1 MAGIYIHIPFCKQ
14 SCHYCNFH
22 FSTSTK
28 NKDEVLDAIENEI
41 KQKGQATNESIS
53 TIYFGGGTPS
63 ILDVNEI
70 NSIIKRIYKEFN
82 VESEAEITIEANPD
96 DLNKEKIINLS
107 LTEINRLSIGV
118 QSFIDKEL
126 KIMNRA
132 HDSKKALN
140 SIEISKKYFN
150 NISIDLMYGVPEST
164 LESWT
169 YNLDTVSQFD
179 INHISSYAL
188 TVEPKTALESFVR
201 KLIVDMPDEG
211 LVYDQYNLINTKLEP
226 LGFIN
231 YEVCSF
237 AKENFF
243 SKNNSAYWLR
253 KKYIGIGPSA
263 HSFDGKSRS
272 WNISSNKKYI
282 DQIKKGKSFYKKEKL
297 SKVDQYN
304 EYVMTGFRTIWGV
317 SANFIE
323 NNFNSKFKNYFT
335 DRIQKHIDQK
345 NIIVKD
351 DIYTT
356 TNEGRFLADGISS
369 DLFLV
374 NLK

>member
-41 KQKGQATNESIS
+41 KQKGQATNEAIS

-150 NISIDLMYGVPEST
+150 NISIDLMYGVPDST
-164 LESWT
+164 IESWA

-188 TVEPKTALESFVR
+188 TLEPKTALESFVR
-201 KLIVDMPDEG
+201 KLIVDMPEEG
-211 LVYDQYNLINTKLEP
+211 LVYDQYNLINKKLEP

-272 WNISSNKKYI
+272 WNISNNKKYI

-317 SANFIE
+317 SVNFIE
-323 NNFNSKFKNYFT
+323 KNFNSKFKNYFT

>member
-14 SCHYCNFH
+14 SCYYCNFH

-41 KQKGQATNESIS
+41 KQKGQATNEAIS

-126 KIMNRA
+126 RIMNRA

-150 NISIDLMYGVPEST
+150 NISIDLMYGIPEST

-188 TVEPKTALESFVR
+188 TLEPKTALESFVR
-201 KLIVDMPDEG
+201 KLVVEMPEEE
-211 LVYDQYNLINTKLEP
+211 LVYDQYNLINKKLEP

-272 WNISSNKKYI
+272 WNISNNKKYI

>member
-28 NKDEVLDAIENEI
+28 NKEEVLYAIENEI
-41 KQKGQATNESIS
+41 KQKGQATNEAIS

-70 NSIIKRIYKEFN
+70 NSIINRIHKEFN

-126 KIMNRA
+126 RIMNRA

-188 TVEPKTALESFVR
+188 TLEPKTALESFVR
-201 KLIVDMPDEG
+201 KLVVEMPKED
-211 LVYDQYNLINTKLEP
+211 LVYDQYNLINKKLEP

-272 WNISSNKKYI
+272 WNISNNKKYI
-282 DQIKKGKSFYKKEKL
+282 DQINKGKSFYKKEKL

>member
-14 SCHYCNFH
+14 SCYYCNFH

-41 KQKGQATNESIS
+41 KQKGQTTNEAIS

-70 NSIIKRIYKEFN
+70 NSIINRIHKEFN

-188 TVEPKTALESFVR
+188 TLEPKTALESFVR
-201 KLIVDMPDEG
+201 KLVVEMPEEE
-211 LVYDQYNLINTKLEP
+211 LVYDQYNLINKKLEP

-272 WNISSNKKYI
+272 WNISNNKKYI

-335 DRIQKHIDQK
+335 NRIQKHIEQK

>member
-41 KQKGQATNESIS
+41 KQKGQATNEAIS

-164 LESWT
+164 LESWI

-188 TVEPKTALESFVR
+188 TLEPKTALESFVR
-201 KLIVDMPDEG
+201 KLVVEMPEEE
-211 LVYDQYNLINTKLEP
+211 LVYDQYNLINKKLEP
-226 LGFIN
+226 MGFIN

-272 WNISSNKKYI
+272 WNISNNKKYI

>member
-41 KQKGQATNESIS
+41 KQKGQATNEAIS

-150 NISIDLMYGVPEST
+150 NISIDLMYGVPDST
-164 LESWT
+164 IESWA

-188 TVEPKTALESFVR
+188 TLEPKTALESFVR
-201 KLIVDMPDEG
+201 KLVVEMPEEE
-211 LVYDQYNLINTKLEP
+211 LVYDQYNLINKKLEP

-272 WNISSNKKYI
+272 WNISNNKKYI

>member
-14 SCHYCNFH
+14 SCYYCNFH

-28 NKDEVLDAIENEI
+28 NKEEVLYAIENEI
-41 KQKGQATNESIS
+41 KQKGQATNEAIS

-70 NSIIKRIYKEFN
+70 NLIINTIHKEFN

-126 KIMNRA
+126 RIMNRA

-188 TVEPKTALESFVR
+188 TLEPKTALESFVR
-201 KLIVDMPDEG
+201 KLVVEMPEEE
-211 LVYDQYNLINTKLEP
+211 LVYDQYNLINKKLEP

-272 WNISSNKKYI
+272 WNISNNKKYI

>member
-14 SCHYCNFH
+14 SCYYCNFH

-28 NKDEVLDAIENEI
+28 NKDEVLDAIEKEI
-41 KQKGQATNESIS
+41 KQKGQTTNEAIS

-82 VESEAEITIEANPD
+82 VEAELEITIEANPD

-126 KIMNRA
+126 RIMNRA

-188 TVEPKTALESFVR
+188 TLEPKTALESFVR
-201 KLIVDMPDEG
+201 KLVVEMPEEE
-211 LVYDQYNLINTKLEP
+211 LVYDQYNLINKKLEP

-272 WNISSNKKYI
+272 WNISNNKKYI

>member
-14 SCHYCNFH
+14 SCYYCNFH

-28 NKDEVLDAIENEI
+28 NKDEVLDAIEKEI
-41 KQKGQATNESIS
+41 KQKGQTTNEAIS

-169 YNLDTVSQFD
+169 HNLDTVSQFD

-188 TVEPKTALESFVR
+188 TLEPKTALESFVR
-201 KLIVDMPDEG
+201 KLIVDMPEEG
-211 LVYDQYNLINTKLEP
+211 LVYDQYNLINKKLEP

-272 WNISSNKKYI
+272 WNISNNKKYI

>member
-41 KQKGQATNESIS
+41 KQKGQTTNEAIS

-188 TVEPKTALESFVR
+188 TLEPKTALESFVR
-201 KLIVDMPDEG
+201 KLVVEMPEEE
-211 LVYDQYNLINTKLEP
+211 LVYDQYNLINKKLEP

-272 WNISSNKKYI
+272 WNISNNKKYI

>member
-28 NKDEVLDAIENEI
+28 NKEEVLYAIENEI
-41 KQKGQATNESIS
+41 KQKGQAANEAIS

-82 VESEAEITIEANPD
+82 VESELEITIEANPD

-126 KIMNRA
+126 RIMNRA

-188 TVEPKTALESFVR
+188 TLEPKTALESFVR
-201 KLIVDMPDEG
+201 KLVVEMPEEE
-211 LVYDQYNLINTKLEP
+211 LVYDQYNLINKKLEP

-272 WNISSNKKYI
+272 WNISNNKKYI

>member
-14 SCHYCNFH
+14 SCYYCNFH

-41 KQKGQATNESIS
+41 KQKGQTTNEAIS

-70 NSIIKRIYKEFN
+70 NSIINRIHKEFN

-126 KIMNRA
+126 RIMNRA

-188 TVEPKTALESFVR
+188 TLEPKTALESFVR
-201 KLIVDMPDEG
+201 KLVVEMPEEE
-211 LVYDQYNLINTKLEP
+211 LVYDQYNLINKKLEP

-272 WNISSNKKYI
+272 WNISNNKKYI
-282 DQIKKGKSFYKKEKL
+282 DQINKGKSFYKKEKL

-356 TNEGRFLADGISS
+356 TNQGRFLADGISS

>member
-28 NKDEVLDAIENEI
+28 NKEEVLYAIENEI
-41 KQKGQATNESIS
+41 KQKGQATNEAIS

-70 NSIIKRIYKEFN
+70 NSIINRIHKEFN

-126 KIMNRA
+126 RIMNRA

-188 TVEPKTALESFVR
+188 TLEPKTALESFVR
-201 KLIVDMPDEG
+201 KLVVEMPEEE
-211 LVYDQYNLINTKLEP
+211 LVYDQYNLINKKLEP

-272 WNISSNKKYI
+272 WNISNNKKYI

>member
-41 KQKGQATNESIS
+41 KQKGQTTNEAIS

-63 ILDVNEI
+63 ILDIKEI

-82 VESEAEITIEANPD
+82 VESGAEITIEANPD

-107 LTEINRLSIGV
+107 HTEINRLSIGV

-188 TVEPKTALESFVR
+188 TLEPKTALESFVR
-201 KLIVDMPDEG
+201 KLIVDMPEEG
-211 LVYDQYNLINTKLEP
+211 LVYDQYNLINKKLEP

-272 WNISSNKKYI
+272 WNISNNKKYI

-335 DRIQKHIDQK
+335 QRIQKHIDQK

>member
-14 SCHYCNFH
+14 SCYYCNFH

-28 NKDEVLDAIENEI
+28 NKDEVLDAIEKEI
-41 KQKGQATNESIS
+41 KQKGQTTNEAIS

-63 ILDVNEI
+63 ILDVSEI

-82 VESEAEITIEANPD
+82 VESEVEITIEANPD

-126 KIMNRA
+126 RIMNRA

-164 LESWT
+164 LDSWT

-188 TVEPKTALESFVR
+188 TLEPKTALESFIR
-201 KLIVDMPDEG
+201 KLIVEMPEEE
-211 LVYDQYNLINTKLEP
+211 LVYDQYNLINKKLEP
-226 LGFIN
+226 MGFIN

-272 WNISSNKKYI
+272 WNISNNKKYI